1 MEHFLCELFDIP
13 SMEFIKIKELF
24 DIANS
29 TLLYDK
35 IYEHPRIQSSLVY
48 GFAWLSIFGV
58 YPSKIDVFSMVE
70 KSPRVSDVR
79 NIIDNVLKECNF
91 TSLVQNINT
100 EQIAQHLS
108 NFIQNIKIKTNVK
121 KYLVKKMNWRLNPFM
136 NIAKYNDMT
145 LLTAFLEM
153 CNIKKVEQI
162 NGVFTNWKKQIVDQE
177 LLEKNVLT
185 NNYLYNIN
193 NKTDS
198 FTTLTPFECMS
209 RTMYCDLYMMRM
221 LMQSTCVF
229 ITNDADPDMY
239 VPVLNS
245 IAKTSRSLFIVEREQ
260 KTCGV
265 YEFYNHPKC
274 VPLDSICNV
283 WQNIWLLIPKISLK
297 VILITKCAMKTH
309 EEFDLILP
317 TFRGPVSKVIV
328 CENHEFVDGY
338 RSEVMIIHIHYV
350 KQNELKAGMKAS
362 SQAALVKGLFLLPIN
377 TTLNITDILM
387 KYLMGLTNPYS
398 LIGVQNTQNN
408 TLAVFDMITRYY
420 FNLCIS
426 DIQATKIK
434 AKSDYVVV
442 LIDNR
447 DNPMSIMSSYISLSN
462 LKDQVWSMV
471 VITSNDSVEYYK
483 KHCPL
488 NTHVIT
494 HPILNLKP
502 FDIEMYNALLK
513 DEELGKTLLEFG
525 TYCLMIQ
532 DDGII
537 IKKGIENLII
547 NKQVK
552 YDYIGSAWRVCQE
565 NKELS
570 DMCHTMIGNGGL
582 SFRNCAIMLKVCQEC
597 LKDKYMLMNKNM
609 QPIAEDVFFSKCVEK
624 VGGKIAPMD
633 IALNFAFEQVMF
645 MEAYGFHK
653 FWVYHNIHDVDYF
666 IHSITIS

>member
-13 SMEFIKIKELF
+13 NMEFIKIKELF

-58 YPSKIDVFSMVE
+58 YPSKIDVFSLVE
-70 KSPRVSDVR
+70 KSPRVLDVK
-79 NIIDNVLKECNF
+79 IVIDNVLKECNF

-108 NFIQNIKIKTNVK
+108 NFIQNIKIKSNVK
-121 KYLVKKMNWRLNPFM
+121 KHLLKKMTWRLNPFVTQ

-145 LLTAFLEM
+145 LLTAFLDI
-153 CNIKKVEQI
+153 CKIDKVEQI
-162 NGVFTNWKKQIVDQE
+162 NGVFTNWKKLIAEQE

-185 NNYLYNIN
+185 DNYLYGNIN
-193 NKTDS
+193 KTADS
-198 FTTLTPFECMS
+198 FTTLTPFECIT
-209 RTMYCDLYMMRM
+209 RTMYCDLYMLRM
-221 LMQSTCVF
+221 LLQSTCVF
-229 ITNDADPDMY
+229 ITNDADPNMY

-245 IAKTSRSLFIVEREQ
+245 IAKTTRSLFIIEREK
-260 KTCGV
+260 KTCEE

-274 VPLDSICNV
+274 VPLENICKRINII
-283 WQNIWLLIPKISLK
+283 WQHIWLFIQKIIPK
-297 VILITKCAMKTH
+297 VILVTKCAKKTH

-317 TFRGPVSKVIV
+317 TFRGPVNQVIV
-328 CENHEFVDGY
+328 CDTHEFDDGY
-338 RSEVMIIHIHYV
+338 RSEIMIIHIHSPKV
-350 KQNELKAGMKAS
+350 NE
-362 SQAALVKGLFLLPIN
+362 QHIKGLFLLPIN
-377 TTLNITDILM
+377 TTLNITDHLM

-398 LIGVQNTQNN
+398 HIGVQNTQNN

-420 FNLCIS
+420 LNLCIP
-426 DIQATKIK
+426 DIQAKKIK
-434 AKSDYVVV
+434 AKSDYVVM

-471 VITSNDSVEYYK
+471 VITSTSSVEYYK

-494 HPILNLKP
+494 HPIMNKKP

-513 DEELGKTLLEFG
+513 DEGLWKTLLNFG

-565 NKELS
+565 NKELA

-582 SFRNCAIMLKVCQEC
+582 SFRNCHIMLKVCQEC
-597 LKDKYMLMNKNM
+597 LQDKYLLMNKNM

-645 MEAYGFHK
+645 KESYGFHK

-666 IHSITIS
+666 ISHSISIS